1 MWGSHAMEEIF
12 ETELIMLPG
21 PVPVI
26 PRILRALSKPVINHR
41 GSEFKQLLER
51 CTAQLQELFCTANDV
66 YILSGSGTCAMEA
79 AIGNFGR
86 DTKFV
91 AIENGKFGERLK
103 ELCTLYGE
111 ALSVVS
117 RWGTPIDL
125 DGIKAKLEDGAHA
138 VTVVHNETSVGM
150 TNPVYE
156 VSKLCKKFDAMLIMD
171 GVTSIGGIET
181 PIDKWGI
188 DIAITGS
195 QKCLGLPPGLSMIS
209 VSERAWDF
217 IERAEKRPYYVD
229 LMQYRKAAQKGQT
242 PYTPALPL
250 FFALEEALK
259 VLEEEGLD
267 ARVKR
272 HSVYAESIRAAV
284 REMNIELFPILDTYS
299 AYSNTVTAMNLPSRI
314 SFAIIK
320 DEMRK
325 RGIIIGGGQAH
336 LKGKIFRIGHMGNI
350 SKGDILN
357 VIEKLEIILLE
368 RRIIEEVGRGTL
380 AADNIL
386 EKL

>member
-1 MWGSHAMEEIF
+1 
-12 ETELIMLPG
+12 
-21 PVPVI
+21 
-26 PRILRALSKPVINHR
+26 
-41 GSEFKQLLER
+41 
-51 CTAQLQELFCTANDV
+51 
-66 YILSGSGTCAMEA
+66 
-79 AIGNFGR
+79 
-86 DTKFV
+86 
-91 AIENGKFGERLK
+91 
-103 ELCTLYGE
+103 
-111 ALSVVS
+111 
-117 RWGTPIDL
+117 
-125 DGIKAKLEDGAHA
+125 
-138 VTVVHNETSVGM
+138 
-150 TNPVYE
+150 
-156 VSKLCKKFDAMLIMD
+156 
-171 GVTSIGGIET
+171 
-181 PIDKWGI
+181 
-188 DIAITGS
+188 
-195 QKCLGLPPGLSMIS
+195 
-209 VSERAWDF
+209 
-217 IERAEKRPYYVD
+217 
-229 LMQYRKAAQKGQT
+229 MQYRKAAQKGQT

-336 LKGKIFRIGHMGNI
+336 LKGKIFRIVQMGNI